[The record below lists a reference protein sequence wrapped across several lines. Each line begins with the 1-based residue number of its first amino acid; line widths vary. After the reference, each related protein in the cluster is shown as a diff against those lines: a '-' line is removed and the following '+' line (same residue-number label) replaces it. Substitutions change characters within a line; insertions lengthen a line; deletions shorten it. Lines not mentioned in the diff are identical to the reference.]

1 MLLVY
6 TCMYA
11 YGTICFWA
19 TMTRLVS
26 EMLQELTYLYEYTVC
41 LELLLKLIKI
51 GLLLSYPYC
60 SLTQMPPKLQWFEKV
75 NEVLVVMPRR
85 ACTEGIW

>member
-1 MLLVY
+1 
-6 TCMYA
+6 MYA
-11 YGTICFWA
+11 YGAICFWA
-19 TMTRLVS
+19 TMTQLVS
-26 EMLQELTYLYEYTVC
+26 EMLQELTYMYEYTVC

-51 GLLLSYPYC
+51 GLLLSYPYS

-85 ACTEGIW
+85 ACAEGIR